1 VPKEST
7 TTALAT
13 RASAVPEW
21 AGPKEVELLGSFP
34 ESKYNLLVPTVAIR
48 QINPYLVPDIEV
60 VQLSTDAEGG
70 DIYHDSQMKDNHFAP
85 TARALAR
92 LASVAGITQLDSR
105 RMDDG
110 KDPEIVEWRVEIE
123 MTLPSGR
130 VVRGFGSKRIDLNQL
145 AKGWTPQ
152 RLAKARE
159 HLVANAET
167 KAFNR
172 AIRSVLSLHGSFPK
186 SQLAKPFAIL
196 RWVPNMAHPD
206 VQKAYL
212 GQLAPASARLF
223 GPTNGDVERQEPLLI
238 EQAPDD
244 DAAPEGVD
252 TETGER
258 VEEPDWASTQTVT
271 PGEQFVH
278 KLREW
283 TESSPAKGTAT
294 QKQRDAL
301 KELLRGLGQANVMT
315 VLGAVW
321 DLKAPGDIS
330 SAQADAILSM
340 AAEDEHFAT
349 SWATAAGELAVATAG
364 EGDA

>member
-1 VPKEST
+1 VSKEST

-13 RASAVPEW
+13 RAPTAPEW
-21 AGPKEVELLGSFP
+21 AGPKEVELLGAFP
-34 ESKYNLLVPTVAIR
+34 ESKFNLLVPTVAIR

-60 VQLSTDAEGG
+60 VQLSTDEEGG
-70 DIYHDSQMKDNHFAP
+70 DIYHDSQMKANHFAP

-196 RWVPNMAHPD
+196 RWVPNMADPD

-223 GPTNGDVERQEPLLI
+223 GPTNGDVEHQEPLLI

-244 DAAPEGVD
+244 EATVDA
-252 TETGER
+252 ETGE
-258 VEEPDWASTQTVT
+258 VIDEPDWSKTQQLT
-271 PGEQFVH
+271 PGEQFVT

-283 TESSPAKGTAT
+283 TESSPAKGPAT

-301 KELLRGLGQANVMT
+301 KELLRGLGQPNVMT
-315 VLGAVW
+315 VLGAAW
-321 DLKAPGDIS
+321 DLNAPGDITG
-330 SAQADAILSM
+330 AQADAILSM
-340 AAEDEHFAT
+340 AGEDKAFGET
-349 SWATAAGELAVATAG
+349 WAAAAGELAAATADG
-364 EGDA
+364 GVA